1 MVVIGARPH
10 KRDGL
15 GKRITE
21 FLILLLL
28 HYKWLFLAAWIAGVI
43 FWFVSELLLVEPA
56 NLHTDS
62 E

>member
-1 MVVIGARPH
+1 MIGPRP
-10 KRDGL
+10 KRHNVL

-21 FLILLLL
+21 FLISLVL

-43 FWFVSELLLVEPA
+43 FWLVSELFLVEPA
-56 NLHTDS
+56 SLHTDS